1 MGLIFFAFFEKFFV
15 PILTSGGYV
24 GLSIATLLSQ
34 HHKVMAVDIVPE
46 KVELINNKKS
56 PIQDEYVEK
65 YLAEKE
71 LDLTATLDAKEAYS
85 DADFVVI
92 AAPTNYDSKKNFFD
106 TSAVEAVIKLVIE
119 YNPEAIMVIKSTIP
133 VGFTASVREKYHC
146 DNIIFSPEF
155 LRESKALYDNLYP
168 SRIIVGTDVENAR
181 LVKAAHTFAELLQ
194 EGAIKENIDT
204 LFMGFTEAEAVK
216 LFANT
221 YLALRVSYFNELD
234 TYAEMKG
241 LNTQQI
247 INGVCLDPRIGAH
260 YNNPSFGYGGYC
272 LPKDTKQ
279 LLANYADVPE
289 NLIEAIVE
297 SNRTRK
303 DFIADRVLEI
313 AGAYEANDSWDESKE
328 KEVVA
333 LKKVHDAGYHV
344 TLKIAGKWSMD
355 NYNQS
360 YKSNLE
366 KLIVENE
373 LKNSVEFI
381 GMQSDMNMFWSE
393 CDLSVV
399 CSKRESFG
407 LAATEAMACG
417 VPLICSNTSIS
428 GELTENGKNVFVYQ
442 LGKSEELAECILK
455 CIEQLGTDKL
465 DAKIKRAAA
474 FVRNNFSIEESAK
487 KLEAVYVELAGK

>member
-1 MGLIFFAFFEKFFV
+1 MKV
-15 PILTSGGYV
+15 VILSTATSYTGGA
-24 GLSIATLLSQ
+24 IITLLNVLPLLQ
-34 HHKVMAVDIVPE
+34 KE
-46 KVELINNKKS
+46 GVEPYFILKGHGQLEDVLRNRKI
-56 PIQDEYVEK
+56 P
-65 YLAEKE
+65 
-71 LDLTATLDAKEAYS
+71 YS
-85 DADFVVI
+85 
-92 AAPTNYDSKKNFFD
+92 
-106 TSAVEAVIKLVIE
+106 
-119 YNPEAIMVIKSTIP
+119 VIKSYDWCIPEQKTKGLKNVVAWKIKSLINLIAEYKTYFLLKREKAELYHLNCIYNGTGVSSAKVLGIP
-133 VGFTASVREKYHC
+133 VVWH
-146 DNIIFSPEF
+146 
-155 LRESKALYDNLYP
+155 LREFVDLHGETPVFWN
-168 SRIIVGTDVENAR
+168 T
-181 LVKAAHTFAELLQ
+181 
-194 EGAIKENIDT
+194 
-204 LFMGFTEAEAVK
+204 AEAWK
-216 LFANT
+216 
-221 YLALRVSYFNELD
+221 
-234 TYAEMKG
+234 K
-241 LNTQQI
+241 
-247 INGVCLDPRIGAH
+247 INR
-260 YNNPSFGYGGYC
+260 S
-272 LPKDTKQ
+272 
-279 LLANYADVPE
+279 
-289 NLIEAIVE
+289 
-297 SNRTRK
+297 
-303 DFIADRVLEI
+303 DRVICVSNYLEQ
-313 AGAYEANDSWDESKE
+313 AYKNKIQDGSKLQVIYDGINMSCFKAKTKTSPKE
-328 KEVVA
+328 KIVIGLAGTAPIKNHKDAILA

>member
-1 MGLIFFAFFEKFFV
+1 MKV
-15 PILTSGGYV
+15 VILSTATSYTGGA
-24 GLSIATLLSQ
+24 IITLLNVLPLLQ
-34 HHKVMAVDIVPE
+34 KE
-46 KVELINNKKS
+46 GVEPYFILKGHGQLEDVLRNRNI
-56 PIQDEYVEK
+56 P
-65 YLAEKE
+65 
-71 LDLTATLDAKEAYS
+71 YS
-85 DADFVVI
+85 
-92 AAPTNYDSKKNFFD
+92 
-106 TSAVEAVIKLVIE
+106 
-119 YNPEAIMVIKSTIP
+119 VIKSYDWCVPEQKTKGLKNVVAWKIKSLINLIAEYKTYFLLKREKAELYHLNCIYNGTGVSSAKVLGIP
-133 VGFTASVREKYHC
+133 VVWH
-146 DNIIFSPEF
+146 
-155 LRESKALYDNLYP
+155 LREFVDLHGETPVFWN
-168 SRIIVGTDVENAR
+168 TVEAW
-181 LVKAAHTFAELLQ
+181 K
-194 EGAIKENIDT
+194 K
-204 LFMGFTEAEAVK
+204 
-216 LFANT
+216 
-221 YLALRVSYFNELD
+221 
-234 TYAEMKG
+234 
-241 LNTQQI
+241 
-247 INGVCLDPRIGAH
+247 INR
-260 YNNPSFGYGGYC
+260 S
-272 LPKDTKQ
+272 
-279 LLANYADVPE
+279 
-289 NLIEAIVE
+289 
-297 SNRTRK
+297 
-303 DFIADRVLEI
+303 DRVICVSNYLEQ
-313 AGAYEANDSWDESKE
+313 AYKNKIQDGSKLQVIYDGINMSCFKAKTKTSPKE
-328 KEVVA
+328 KIVIGLAGTAPIKNHKDAILA

>member
-1 MGLIFFAFFEKFFV
+1 MKV
-15 PILTSGGYV
+15 VILSTATSYTGGA
-24 GLSIATLLSQ
+24 IITLLNVLPLLQ
-34 HHKVMAVDIVPE
+34 KE
-46 KVELINNKKS
+46 GVEPYFILKGHGQLEDVLRNRKI
-56 PIQDEYVEK
+56 P
-65 YLAEKE
+65 
-71 LDLTATLDAKEAYS
+71 YS
-85 DADFVVI
+85 
-92 AAPTNYDSKKNFFD
+92 
-106 TSAVEAVIKLVIE
+106 
-119 YNPEAIMVIKSTIP
+119 VIKSYDWCVPEQKTKGLKNVVAWKIKSLINLIAEYKTYFLLKREKAELYHLNCIYNGTGVSSAKVLGIP
-133 VGFTASVREKYHC
+133 VVWH
-146 DNIIFSPEF
+146 
-155 LRESKALYDNLYP
+155 LREFVDLHGETPVFWN
-168 SRIIVGTDVENAR
+168 TVEAW
-181 LVKAAHTFAELLQ
+181 K
-194 EGAIKENIDT
+194 K
-204 LFMGFTEAEAVK
+204 
-216 LFANT
+216 
-221 YLALRVSYFNELD
+221 
-234 TYAEMKG
+234 
-241 LNTQQI
+241 
-247 INGVCLDPRIGAH
+247 INR
-260 YNNPSFGYGGYC
+260 S
-272 LPKDTKQ
+272 
-279 LLANYADVPE
+279 
-289 NLIEAIVE
+289 
-297 SNRTRK
+297 
-303 DFIADRVLEI
+303 DRVICVSNYLEQ
-313 AGAYEANDSWDESKE
+313 AYKNKIQDGSKLQVIYDGINMSCFKAKTKTSPKE
-328 KEVVA
+328 KIVIGLAGTAPIKNHKDAILA

-487 KLEAVYVELAGK
+487 ELEAVYVELAGK

>member
-1 MGLIFFAFFEKFFV
+1 MKV
-15 PILTSGGYV
+15 VILSTATSYTGGA
-24 GLSIATLLSQ
+24 IITLLNVLPLLQ
-34 HHKVMAVDIVPE
+34 KE
-46 KVELINNKKS
+46 GVEPYFILKGHGQLEDVLRNRKI
-56 PIQDEYVEK
+56 P
-65 YLAEKE
+65 
-71 LDLTATLDAKEAYS
+71 YS
-85 DADFVVI
+85 
-92 AAPTNYDSKKNFFD
+92 
-106 TSAVEAVIKLVIE
+106 
-119 YNPEAIMVIKSTIP
+119 VIKSYDWCVPEQKTKGLKNVVAWKIKSLINLIAEYKTYFLLKREKAELYHLNCIYNGTGVSSAKVLGIP
-133 VGFTASVREKYHC
+133 VVWH
-146 DNIIFSPEF
+146 
-155 LRESKALYDNLYP
+155 LREFVDLHGETPVFWN
-168 SRIIVGTDVENAR
+168 TVEGR
-181 LVKAAHTFAELLQ
+181 K
-194 EGAIKENIDT
+194 K
-204 LFMGFTEAEAVK
+204 
-216 LFANT
+216 
-221 YLALRVSYFNELD
+221 
-234 TYAEMKG
+234 
-241 LNTQQI
+241 
-247 INGVCLDPRIGAH
+247 INR
-260 YNNPSFGYGGYC
+260 S
-272 LPKDTKQ
+272 
-279 LLANYADVPE
+279 
-289 NLIEAIVE
+289 
-297 SNRTRK
+297 
-303 DFIADRVLEI
+303 DRVMCVSNYLEQ
-313 AGAYEANDSWDESKE
+313 AYKNKIQDGSKLQVIYDGINMSCFKAKTKTSPKE
-328 KEVVA
+328 KIVIGLAGTAPIKNHKDAILA

>member
-1 MGLIFFAFFEKFFV
+1 MKV
-15 PILTSGGYV
+15 VILSTATSYTGGA
-24 GLSIATLLSQ
+24 IITLLNVLPLLQ
-34 HHKVMAVDIVPE
+34 KE
-46 KVELINNKKS
+46 GVEPYFILKGHGQLEDVLRNRKI
-56 PIQDEYVEK
+56 P
-65 YLAEKE
+65 
-71 LDLTATLDAKEAYS
+71 YS
-85 DADFVVI
+85 
-92 AAPTNYDSKKNFFD
+92 
-106 TSAVEAVIKLVIE
+106 
-119 YNPEAIMVIKSTIP
+119 VIKSYDWCVPEQKTKGLKNVVAWKIKSLINLIAEYKTYFLLKREKAELYHLNCIYNGTGVSSAKVLGIP
-133 VGFTASVREKYHC
+133 VVWH
-146 DNIIFSPEF
+146 
-155 LRESKALYDNLYP
+155 LREFVDLHGETPVFWN
-168 SRIIVGTDVENAR
+168 TVEAW
-181 LVKAAHTFAELLQ
+181 K
-194 EGAIKENIDT
+194 K
-204 LFMGFTEAEAVK
+204 
-216 LFANT
+216 
-221 YLALRVSYFNELD
+221 
-234 TYAEMKG
+234 
-241 LNTQQI
+241 
-247 INGVCLDPRIGAH
+247 INR
-260 YNNPSFGYGGYC
+260 S
-272 LPKDTKQ
+272 
-279 LLANYADVPE
+279 
-289 NLIEAIVE
+289 
-297 SNRTRK
+297 
-303 DFIADRVLEI
+303 DRVICVSNYLEQ
-313 AGAYEANDSWDESKE
+313 AYKNKIQDGSKLQVIYDGINMSCFKAKTKTKTSPKE
-328 KEVVA
+328 KIVIGLAGTAPIKNHKDAILA